1 MCLTY
6 QAYVNLEY
14 VGGGSRGQAGPDILM
29 AAFYPDYCFLI
40 SLIGKPWIGGHGKM
54 EGLRTRLK
62 LRRDFSRLS
71 SAMSGARLEV
81 KMPTAS
87 G

>member
-40 SLIGKPWIGGHGKM
+40 SLIGKPWIGGTGKWRIKDTFKTKA
-54 EGLRTRLK
+54 GLFKSIVCNVR
-62 LRRDFSRLS
+62 
-71 SAMSGARLEV
+71 G
-81 KMPTAS
+81 
-87 G
+87 